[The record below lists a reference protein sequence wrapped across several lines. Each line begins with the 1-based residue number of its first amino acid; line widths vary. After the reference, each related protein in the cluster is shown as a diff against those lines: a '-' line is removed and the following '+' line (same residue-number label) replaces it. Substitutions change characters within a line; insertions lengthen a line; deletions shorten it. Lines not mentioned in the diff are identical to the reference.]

1 MTKNLSLRKRALAIL
16 IAGAWVV
23 TPAHATGWPVF
34 DAAAFAELQALN
46 TAVGGVIAAI
56 NAMNANLYQVLY
68 SIGTA
73 VNENTSKVSDTVE
86 TAARSQRELAVAQER
101 NRRYEDARQRYV
113 VPTSICSESGSG
125 GVAQVDAAAGSTKGS
140 VRPHGGATISNAAIA
155 QAVNGPAVAP
165 DIDSS
170 RAAHIHAQYCDAD
183 DFAAYGGAQACPA
196 TSTSV
201 PGADKR
207 LDSLFVGAGP
217 NGKTPDLTF
226 TQTQIDAAL
235 MYIQNGV
242 RRSVSPQLHKGEAD
256 TTAGAQYVGLQTQFQ
271 AILSAAADPLEQ
283 QLADSVANPVTR
295 ALLQEALTSPAANA
309 YYQQV
314 ASAQARSTGVMSARE
329 FEAFEVGRRYANTA
343 YQTDL
348 QAMNDSNLTRELIR
362 VTALNAWLLE
372 EMKNEIRKGNIIQ
385 GLALASAARGEY
397 QPVLA
402 AKYRA
407 VSGRMGGQ

>member
-1 MTKNLSLRKRALAIL
+1 MRSMQFRMKAVAL
-16 IAGAWVV
+16 VV
-23 TPAHATGWPVF
+23 SSALVSTSAHATGWPVF
-34 DAAAFAELQALN
+34 DAAVLQAVTTVN
-46 TAVGGVIAAI
+46 TSVQSLIEAV
-56 NAMNANLYQVLY
+56 NAMNTNLYDVLY
-68 SIGTA
+68 NIGTA
-73 VNENTSKVSDTVE
+73 INQGTGKISDTVE

-113 VPTSICSESGSG
+113 VPSSICSEAGSG
-125 GVAQVDAAAGSTKGS
+125 GAAQVDAAAGSTKGS
-140 VRPHGGATISNAAIA
+140 VRPRGGAPISNNAIA

-170 RAAHIHAQYCDAD
+170 RAARIHAQFCDAD

-196 TSTSV
+196 ASTTM

-226 TQTQIDAAL
+226 SQEQMDAGL
-235 MYIQNGV
+235 MYIQNAV
-242 RRSVSPQLHKGEAD
+242 RRSVGPQLRKGEAD
-256 TTAGAQYVGLQTQFQ
+256 TTAGSQYVGLQTQFQ
-271 AILSAAADPLEQ
+271 SLLSAAADPLEQ
-283 QLADSVANPVTR
+283 QLADSNPNPVTR
-295 ALLQEALTSPAANA
+295 VLLQEALTSPSANA

-314 ASAQARSTGVMSARE
+314 ASPKARATGVMSARE

-372 EMKNEIRKGNIIQ
+372 ELKIEVRKGNIIQ
-385 GLALASAARGEY
+385 GLALASAARQEY
-397 QPVLA
+397 EPVLA
-402 AKYRA
+402 AKYRV

>member
-1 MTKNLSLRKRALAIL
+1 MKRLQSRKGAIALL
-16 IAGAWVV
+16 IAGSSLAM
-23 TPAHATGWPVF
+23 PAHATGWPVF
-34 DAAAFAELQALN
+34 DAAVFAAVQEVN
-46 TAVGGVIAAI
+46 TSIGGVITSI
-56 NAMNANLYQVLY
+56 NAMNTSLYNVLY

-73 VNENTSKVSDTVE
+73 INENTSKVSDTVE

-101 NRRYEDARQRYV
+101 NRRYEDARQRYAV
-113 VPTSICSESGSG
+113 ATSICSEAGSG
-125 GVAQVDAAAGSTKGS
+125 GVAQVGAAAGSTKGS
-140 VRPHGGATISNAAIA
+140 VRPRGGATISNGAIA

-170 RAAHIHAQYCDAD
+170 RAAHIHAQFCDAD
-183 DFAAYGGAQACPA
+183 DYAAYGGAQACPA
-196 TSTSV
+196 ASTTM

-226 TQTQIDAAL
+226 SQAQIDAAL

-242 RRSVSPQLHKGEAD
+242 RRSVSPQLRKGEAD

-283 QLADSVANPVTR
+283 QLADSVSNPVTR
-295 ALLQEALTSPAANA
+295 ALLQESLTSPSANA

-314 ASAQARSTGVMSARE
+314 ASPQARATGTMSARE

-348 QAMNDSNLTRELIR
+348 QAMNDANLTRELIR

-372 EMKNEIRKGNIIQ
+372 ELKNEMRKGNIIQ
-385 GLALASAARGEY
+385 GLALASAARREY
-397 QPVLA
+397 EPVLA
-402 AKYRA
+402 AKYR
-407 VSGRMGGQ
+407 VVGGRMGGQ